1 MTVIKCAMTD
11 CKYNNSCCS
20 SPHSSK
26 ETICTKDKVN
36 LIIEEEIQQFECKDF
51 EEKLDKPV
59 ECPKCQMLKY
69 GGIKMNKDPI
79 KFD

>member
-20 SPHSSK
+20 SPHNNK
-26 ETICTKDKVN
+26 EVN

-51 EEKLDKPV
+51 EETFDKPV

-69 GGIKMNKDPI
+69 GGIKINRETI